1 MDYILGH
8 QLTES
13 DIDFLNETDIEFE
26 IIDTHGLK
34 PQTNVVDSG
43 WCDMTTDARIIGV
56 NDRVIF
62 RNVSPEDET
71 YLTLRYT
78 TRLKELTTG
87 FKKIYNIAT
96 T

>member
-8 QLTES
+8 RLTES
-13 DIDFLNETDIEFE
+13 DIEFLNETTIEFE

-34 PQTNVVDSG
+34 PITNIFDSG
-43 WCDMTTDARIIGV
+43 WCDMPTGARIIGD

-78 TRLKELTTG
+78 TRLKGLTTG